1 MSRDELYSWTFLN
14 ADLFENHA
22 MEFVDGVV
30 ILRQAVGSVS
40 TLTVYLSDV
49 GIGRVEID
57 AD

>member
-1 MSRDELYSWTFLN
+1 
-14 ADLFENHA
+14 